1 MGELQ
6 GWGGQGGRKSE
17 ILLSMVVRRAPQG
30 RRPQLVAWFAA
41 GAGRSHLP
49 GVQHATRG
57 TTVPAGRYDPKT
69 GQCTLTRAVVP
80 VRFAD
85 QFSSGE
91 ESNRPAERRL
101 VSGEVFLRNPA
112 VRQRVLMRAQGKCE
126 WCGEPGFA
134 MADGR
139 VFLETHHVIPLA
151 AGGPDTIAN
160 VVALC
165 PNHHREAHHGAKRQ
179 EMSDKLL
186 ARLSTFGAS

>member
-1 MGELQ
+1 
-6 GWGGQGGRKSE
+6 
-17 ILLSMVVRRAPQG
+17 
-30 RRPQLVAWFAA
+30 
-41 GAGRSHLP
+41 
-49 GVQHATRG
+49 
-57 TTVPAGRYDPKT
+57 
-69 GQCTLTRAVVP
+69 
-80 VRFAD
+80 
-85 QFSSGE
+85 
-91 ESNRPAERRL
+91 
-101 VSGEVFLRNPA
+101 
-112 VRQRVLMRAQGKCE
+112 
-126 WCGEPGFA
+126 